1 MSGDSNVNGIA
12 ENVPMEHGKMALILW
27 CRSMSEGTSGVD
39 IVDFGDSW
47 QDGLGFCAIISRFVP
62 PEVLNFA
69 SLSPSARAD
78 NLNLAFSAADKVGVP
93 RLLSVEDMADK
104 RNIFTWITHL
114 YHSLNPLMQNNM
126 LVLRSGPAPQ
136 WKRETLRLVVN
147 KFSLCSSK
155 LVTPTSPKYVG
166 DELQWTS
173 LAGAHVA
180 LVPYSEV
187 HKELRTGEL
196 EKVSVPVVA
205 LYMGTQLILLTNP
218 SNQTDVNA
226 WYTSLTERM
235 IGSVITPS
243 PSATA
248 APPSH
253 EGWLYKRGDKGMSKG
268 FKKRY
273 FVLKDFKLRYGPKQF
288 SGDDKLNEKMM
299 YSLKLSTEIHP
310 VPSVHQFAFA
320 VELPQRSV
328 ILRAENKDVMDH
340 WIDVLQKA
348 RDVFLQQSV
357 QLMPAREKEGIVQLE
372 SVLIPAGQYYALC
385 KQGILFLNDKD
396 NKTMQK
402 SKIPLYESEAELCD
416 ASCAGQGVR
425 ITIGSRDARNSR
437 VYTISGATPEET
449 LDWLDVIN
457 RQRQLMDSYVNSAAW
472 PAPADDDDEEEGETP
487 GN

>member
-1 MSGDSNVNGIA
+1 
-12 ENVPMEHGKMALILW
+12 MEHGKMALILW
-27 CRSMSEGTSGVD
+27 CRSMSEGMAGVD

-62 PEVLNFA
+62 TDVLNFS
-69 SLSPSARAD
+69 SLSPSSRAD

-126 LVLRSGPAPQ
+126 LVLRSGPTPV

-155 LVTPTSPKYVG
+155 LVTTASSKFVG

-180 LVPYSEV
+180 LVPYNEV

-196 EKVSVPVVA
+196 EKVSVPLVA
-205 LYMGTQLILLTNP
+205 LYMGTQLILLTDP
-218 SNQTDVNA
+218 TNQQDVNA
-226 WYTSLTERM
+226 WFTSLTERM
-235 IGSVITPS
+235 IGSVVTPS
-243 PSATA
+243 PTNTV
-248 APPSH
+248 PTPSH
-253 EGWLYKRGDKGMSKG
+253 EGWLYKRGDKGMSRG

-273 FVLKDFKLRYGPKQF
+273 FVLRDFMLRYGPKQF
-288 SGDDKLNEKMM
+288 SGDDKPNEKMM

-310 VPSVHQFAFA
+310 MPSVHQFAFA
-320 VELPQRSV
+320 VELPLRSV
-328 ILRAENKDVMDH
+328 ILRAENKEVMDH
-340 WIDVLQKA
+340 WIEVLQKA

-372 SVLIPAGQYYALC
+372 SALIPAGRYFALC
-385 KQGILFLNDKD
+385 KQGILFLNDSE
-396 NKTMQK
+396 NKTAQK

-416 ASCAGQGVR
+416 APTGQGVR

-437 VYTISGATPEET
+437 VYTISGATPEDT

-472 PAPADDDDEEEGETP
+472 PAPADDEEEEEGEAPTP
-487 GN
+487 A

>member
-1 MSGDSNVNGIA
+1 MSTEAAVGGAGD
-12 ENVPMEHGKMALILW
+12 NVPMEHGKMALILW
-27 CRSMSEGTSGVD
+27 CRSMSEGTQGVD

-47 QDGLGFCAIISRFVP
+47 QDGLGFCAIVSRFVP

-114 YHSLNPLMQNNM
+114 YHSLNPLNQGNM
-126 LVLRSGPAPQ
+126 LVLRSGPSPQ
-136 WKRETLRLVVN
+136 WKRESLRLVVN

-155 LVTPTSPKYVG
+155 YVANASPKYVG
-166 DELQWTS
+166 DDLQWTS

-187 HKELRTGEL
+187 HKELRVGEL
-196 EKVSVPVVA
+196 EKVSVSVVA
-205 LYMGTQLILLTNP
+205 LYLGTNLILITNP
-218 SNQTDVNA
+218 SNPQDVNT
-226 WYTSLTERM
+226 WYTCLTERM
-235 IGSVITPS
+235 IGSVLTPA
-243 PSATA
+243 PSTV
-248 APPSH
+248 APAPSS

-273 FVLKDFKLRYGPKQF
+273 FVLRDYKLRYGPKQF
-288 SGDDKLNEKMM
+288 SGDEKLNEKMM
-299 YSLKLSTEIHP
+299 YSLKLSTEIHAIP
-310 VPSVHQFAFA
+310 YVHQYAFA
-320 VELPQRSV
+320 IELPQRSV
-328 ILRAENKDVMDH
+328 ILRAESKEVMDH

-348 RDVFLQQSV
+348 RETFLQQSV
-357 QLMPAREKEGIVQLE
+357 QLVPAREKEGVVQLD
-372 SVLIPAGQYYALC
+372 SALIPGGFYYATC
-385 KQGILFLNDKD
+385 KQGILFLNDND
-396 NKTMQK
+396 NHQLQK

-416 ASCAGQGVR
+416 TSSAVQGVR

-437 VYTISGATPEET
+437 VYTISGPTPEET

-472 PAPADDDDEEEGETP
+472 PAPADDEEEEEGEP
-487 GN
+487 AGN

>member
-1 MSGDSNVNGIA
+1 
-12 ENVPMEHGKMALILW
+12 MEHGKMALILW
-27 CRSMSEGTSGVD
+27 CRSMSEGTQGVD

-62 PEVLNFA
+62 PEVLNFSA
-69 SLSPSARAD
+69 LSSSARAD

-114 YHSLNPLMQNNM
+114 YHSLNPLMQSNM
-126 LVLRSGPAPQ
+126 LVLRSDATPTA
-136 WKRETLRLVVN
+136 WKRESLRLVVN

-155 LVTPTSPKYVG
+155 PVTATSPKYVG
-166 DELQWTS
+166 DDLLWTK

-187 HKELRTGEL
+187 HKELRVGEL
-196 EKVSVPVVA
+196 EKISASVVA
-205 LYMGTQLILLTNP
+205 IYLGTTLILLTNP
-218 SNQTDVNA
+218 NSPQDVNT
-226 WYTSLTERM
+226 WYTCLTERM
-235 IGSVITPS
+235 IGSVVSPAPS
-243 PSATA
+243 SVAP
-248 APPSH
+248 PPSH
-253 EGWLYKRGDKGMSKG
+253 EGWLFKRGDKGVSKG

-273 FVLKDFKLRYGPKQF
+273 FVLRDFKLRYGPKQF
-288 SGDDKLNEKMM
+288 SGDEKLNEKMM
-299 YSLKLSTEIHP
+299 YSLKLSTEIHA

-320 VELPQRSV
+320 IELPQRSV
-328 ILRAENKDVMDH
+328 ILRAESKEVMDH
-340 WIDVLQKA
+340 WIEVLQKA

-357 QLMPAREKEGIVQLE
+357 QLMPAREKEGVVQLE
-372 SVLIPAGQYYALC
+372 SAIIPGGQYFASC
-385 KQGILFLNDKD
+385 RQGILFLNDND
-396 NKTMQK
+396 NKLVQK

-416 ASCAGQGVR
+416 TASGQGVR

-437 VYTISGATPEET
+437 VYTICGSSSEET

-472 PAPADDDDEEEGETP
+472 PAPADDEEEEEAEAP
-487 GN
+487 AS

>member
-1 MSGDSNVNGIA
+1 
-12 ENVPMEHGKMALILW
+12 VPMEHGKMALILW
-27 CRSMSEGTSGVD
+27 CRSMSEGTPGVD

-62 PEVLNFA
+62 QEVLNVS

-78 NLNLAFSAADKVGVP
+78 NLNLAFTAADKVGVP

-114 YHSLNPLMQNNM
+114 YHSLNPLMQTNM
-126 LVLRSGPAPQ
+126 LVLRSGPTPM

-147 KFSLCSSK
+147 KFSLCSSRV
-155 LVTPTSPKYVG
+155 VTVGTSKFVG
-166 DELQWTS
+166 DDLQWTS

-180 LVPYSEV
+180 LVPYTEV

-196 EKVSVPVVA
+196 EKVNVPVVA
-205 LYMGTQLILLTNP
+205 LYMGKDLILLTNP
-218 SNQTDVNA
+218 TNQQDVNA
-226 WYTSLTERM
+226 WYQSLTERM
-235 IGSVITPS
+235 IGSVVTPS
-243 PSATA
+243 PSTS
-248 APPSH
+248 PSPSH

-273 FVLKDFKLRYGPKQF
+273 FVLRDFKLRYGPKQF

-299 YSLKLSTEIHP
+299 YSLKLSTEIHAL
-310 VPSVHQFAFA
+310 PSVHQFAFA
-320 VELPQRSV
+320 IELPQRSV
-328 ILRAENKDVMDH
+328 ILRAESKDAMDH

-348 RDVFLQQSV
+348 REAFLQQSV
-357 QLMPAREKEGIVQLE
+357 QLQPAREKEGAVQLE
-372 SVLIPAGQYYALC
+372 STLVPSGQYYALC
-385 KQGILFLNDKD
+385 KQGILFLNDND
-396 NKTMQK
+396 NKNTQK

-416 ASCAGQGVR
+416 VGSVQGVR

-437 VYTISGATPEET
+437 CYTITGPTPEET

-472 PAPADDDDEEEGETP
+472 PAPADDEEEEEGEAP
-487 GN
+487 GNA

>member
-1 MSGDSNVNGIA
+1 
-12 ENVPMEHGKMALILW
+12 MEHGKMALILW
-27 CRSMSEGTSGVD
+27 CRSMSEGMSGVD

-62 PEVLNFA
+62 TDVLNF
-69 SLSPSARAD
+69 STLSPSARAD

-126 LVLRSGPAPQ
+126 LVLRSGPSPA

-180 LVPYSEV
+180 LVPFSEV
-187 HKELRTGEL
+187 HKELRTGEF
-196 EKVSVPVVA
+196 EKANCPVVA
-205 LYMGTQLILLTNP
+205 LYMGTQLILLTDP
-218 SNQTDVNA
+218 SNPQDVNA

-235 IGSVITPS
+235 IGSVVAPS
-243 PSATA
+243 PSSPSST
-248 APPSH
+248 PSH
-253 EGWLYKRGDKGMSKG
+253 EGWLFKRGDKGMSKG

-273 FVLKDFKLRYGPKQF
+273 FVLRDLKLRYGPKQF

-310 VPSVHQFAFA
+310 MPSVHQFAFA
-320 VELPQRSV
+320 IELPQRSV
-328 ILRAENKDVMDH
+328 ILRAENKEVMDH

-348 RDVFLQQSV
+348 RESFLQQSV
-357 QLMPAREKEGIVQLE
+357 QLMPAREKEGMVQLD
-372 SVLIPAGQYYALC
+372 SALIPAGQYFAVC
-385 KQGILFLNDKD
+385 KQGILFLNEND
-396 NKTMQK
+396 NKSTQK
-402 SKIPLYESEAELCD
+402 GKIPLYESEAELCD
-416 ASCAGQGVR
+416 TAGLQAVR

-437 VYTISGATPEET
+437 VYTITGSTPEET

-472 PAPADDDDEEEGETP
+472 PAPADDDEEEEGEAP
-487 GN
+487 AGGC

>member
-1 MSGDSNVNGIA
+1 MSSDAGAGG
-12 ENVPMEHGKMALILW
+12 VPMEHGKMALILW
-27 CRSMSEGTSGVD
+27 CRSMSEGMSCGSTTVD

-69 SLSPSARAD
+69 ALNASARAD

-114 YHSLNPLMQNNM
+114 YHSLNPLMQSNM
-126 LVLRSGPAPQ
+126 LVLRSGPMPV
-136 WKRETLRLVVN
+136 WKRENLRLVVN

-155 LVTPTSPKYVG
+155 VAASPGTKFVG
-166 DELQWTS
+166 DELQWTD

-180 LVPYSEV
+180 LVPCDEV
-187 HKELRTGEL
+187 HKELRIGEF
-196 EKVSVPVVA
+196 EKATSPVVA
-205 LYMGTQLILLTNP
+205 LYIEKQLILLSDP
-218 SNQTDVNA
+218 ASSEEVNA
-226 WYTSLTERM
+226 WYNALTERM
-235 IGSVITPS
+235 IGSVVTPS
-243 PSATA
+243 PSATT
-248 APPSH
+248 PTPSH
-253 EGWLYKRGDKGMSKG
+253 EGWLYKRGDKGVSKS

-273 FVLKDFKLRYGPKQF
+273 FVLRDLKLRYGPKQF
-288 SGDDKLNEKMM
+288 SGDDKPNDKMM

-310 VPSVHQFAFA
+310 MPSVHQFAFA

-328 ILRAENKDVMDH
+328 ILRAESKEIMDH

-348 RDVFLQQSV
+348 RDAFLEQCV
-357 QLMPAREKEGIVQLE
+357 QLMPAREKEGVVQLD
-372 SVLIPAGQYYALC
+372 STLVPPGSYHAVC
-385 KQGILFLNDKD
+385 KQGILFLNDSE
-396 NKTMQK
+396 NKAQQK

-416 ASCAGQGVR
+416 AGSAQGVR

-437 VYTISGATPEET
+437 VYTISGSTPEET

-472 PAPADDDDEEEGETP
+472 PAPADDDDEESDSP
-487 GN
+487 NN

>member
-1 MSGDSNVNGIA
+1 
-12 ENVPMEHGKMALILW
+12 MEHGKMALILW
-27 CRSMSEGTSGVD
+27 CRSMSEGTPGVD

-62 PEVLNFA
+62 PEVLNIS
-69 SLSPSARAD
+69 SLNASARAD

-126 LVLRSGPAPQ
+126 LVLRSGPSPV

-155 LVTPTSPKYVG
+155 LVTATSPKYVG
-166 DELQWTS
+166 DELLWTS

-196 EKVSVPVVA
+196 EKVNVPVIA
-205 LYMGTQLILLTNP
+205 LYIGTELILLTNP
-218 SNQTDVNA
+218 TNQQDVNS
-226 WYTSLTERM
+226 WYISLTERM
-235 IGSVITPS
+235 IGSVVAPS
-243 PSATA
+243 PAATT
-248 APPSH
+248 PTPSH

-273 FVLKDFKLRYGPKQF
+273 FVLRDLKLRYGPKQF

-299 YSLKLSTEIHP
+299 YSLKLSTEIHAM
-310 VPSVHQFAFA
+310 PSVHQFAFA
-320 VELPQRSV
+320 IELPQRSV
-328 ILRAENKDVMDH
+328 ILRAENREVMDH

-348 RDVFLQQSV
+348 REAFLQQSV
-357 QLMPAREKEGIVQLE
+357 QLMPAREKEGVVQLD
-372 SVLIPAGQYYALC
+372 SALIPAGQYYALC
-385 KQGILFLNDKD
+385 KQGILFLNDVE
-396 NKTMQK
+396 NKTQQK

-416 ASCAGQGVR
+416 AACGQGVR

-472 PAPADDDDEEEGETP
+472 PAPADEEDDDECDAP
-487 GN
+487 GNA

>member
-1 MSGDSNVNGIA
+1 MSADAGAAGGM
-12 ENVPMEHGKMALILW
+12 PMEHGKMALILW
-27 CRSMSEGTSGVD
+27 CRSMSEGMAGVD

-62 PEVLNFA
+62 TEVLNFG

-114 YHSLNPLMQNNM
+114 YHSLNPLLQNNM
-126 LVLRSGPAPQ
+126 LVLRSGATPT

-147 KFSLCSSK
+147 KFALCSSK
-155 LVTPTSPKYVG
+155 PATTGNPKYVG
-166 DELQWTS
+166 DELLWTS
-173 LAGAHVA
+173 LANAHVA
-180 LVPYSEV
+180 LVPYNEV

-196 EKVSVPVVA
+196 EKVSVPLVA
-205 LYMGTQLILLTNP
+205 IYIDKSLILLTDP
-218 SNQTDVNA
+218 TNQQEVNS

-235 IGSVITPS
+235 IGSVVAPS
-243 PSATA
+243 PTNTVPTPA
-248 APPSH
+248 H

-273 FVLKDFKLRYGPKQF
+273 FVLRDFMLRYGPKQF
-288 SGDDKLNEKMM
+288 SGDEKPNEKMM
-299 YSLKLSTEIHP
+299 YSLKLSTEIHETP
-310 VPSVHQFAFA
+310 AFHQFAFA
-320 VELPQRSV
+320 IELPLRSV
-328 ILRAENKDVMDH
+328 ILRAESREIMEH
-340 WIDVLQKA
+340 WIDVLRKA
-348 RDVFLQQSV
+348 REVFLQQSV
-357 QLMPAREKEGIVQLE
+357 QLMPAREKEGHVMLE
-372 SVLIPAGQYYALC
+372 STLIPGGNYFAQC
-385 KQGILFLNDKD
+385 KQGILFLNDND
-396 NKTMQK
+396 NTTVQK

-416 ASCAGQGVR
+416 ASSGQGVR

-437 VYTISGATPEET
+437 VYTICGSTPEET

-472 PAPADDDDEEEGETP
+472 PAPADDEDEEEGDAP
-487 GN
+487 ANA

>member
-1 MSGDSNVNGIA
+1 MSGEADG
-12 ENVPMEHGKMALILW
+12 VPMEHGKMALILW
-27 CRSMSEGTSGVD
+27 CRSMSEGTQGVD

-62 PEVLNFA
+62 PEVLNFS
-69 SLSPSARAD
+69 SLTPSARAD

-114 YHSLNPLMQNNM
+114 YHSLNPLMQCNM
-126 LVLRSGPAPQ
+126 LVLRSGPAPM

-155 LVTPTSPKYVG
+155 LVTPSSPKYVG
-166 DELQWTS
+166 DELLWTS

-187 HKELRTGEL
+187 HKELRVGEL
-196 EKVSVPVVA
+196 EKITVSVVA
-205 LYMGTQLILLTNP
+205 LYIGTSLILLTNP
-218 SNQTDVNA
+218 SNPQDVNT
-226 WYTSLTERM
+226 WYTCLTERM
-235 IGSVITPS
+235 IGSVVAPAPS
-243 PSATA
+243 SVAP
-248 APPSH
+248 PPSH
-253 EGWLYKRGDKGMSKG
+253 EGWLFKRGDKGVSKG

-273 FVLKDFKLRYGPKQF
+273 FVLRDFKLRYGPKQF
-288 SGDDKLNEKMM
+288 SGDEKLNEKMM
-299 YSLKLSTEIHP
+299 YSLKLSTEIHA

-328 ILRAENKDVMDH
+328 ILRAESKEVMDH

-348 RDVFLQQSV
+348 REVFLQQSV
-357 QLMPAREKEGIVQLE
+357 QLMPAREKEGVVQLD
-372 SVLIPAGQYYALC
+372 SVIVPGGQYYALC
-385 KQGILFLNDKD
+385 KQGILFLNDND
-396 NKTMQK
+396 NKSMQR

-416 ASCAGQGVR
+416 TASGQGVR

-437 VYTISGATPEET
+437 VYTISGPTPEET

-472 PAPADDDDEEEGETP
+472 PAPADDDDEEDE
-487 GN
+487 